1 MIYPREYVNSV
12 KDIKIEFL
20 NKHNIKGI
28 ILDVDNTLIDFNRN
42 MPEGIEQWVKELKKE
57 GIKFCIVSNS
67 NKEEK
72 IKNVANQIEVPY
84 IFFAKKPFRGGFKK
98 ACELLELESQ
108 NVAAMGDQIFT
119 DVIGANRC
127 NIFSI
132 LVKPIE
138 EKDYL
143 VTKIKRP
150 IENLVIKQYLKRKSK

>member
-98 ACELLELESQ
+98 ACELLKLESQ